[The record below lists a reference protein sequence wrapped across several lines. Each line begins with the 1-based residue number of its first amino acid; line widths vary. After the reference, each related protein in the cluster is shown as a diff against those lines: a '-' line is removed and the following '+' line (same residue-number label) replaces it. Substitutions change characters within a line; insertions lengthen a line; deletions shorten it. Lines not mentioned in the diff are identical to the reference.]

1 MRIGKDHQLQCI
13 LQGACSTAQSDMMC
27 RHEDHE
33 HWACIVLQVF
43 STLQLANIVVHC
55 YPYLPSMERLLETVA
70 VTREG
75 PAADSSTN
83 LQGENEQ
90 AAEWTAFSEYVAL
103 LAVNVHHEYVPL
115 LPFLTK

>member
-1 MRIGKDHQLQCI
+1 
-13 LQGACSTAQSDMMC
+13 MC
-27 RHEDHE
+27 HHEDHT
-33 HWACIVLQVF
+33 HQACMVLQVF

-70 VTREG
+70 VTRGG
-75 PAADSSTN
+75 PAAGSSSN

-90 AAEWTAFSEYVAL
+90 TVAEWTAFSEYVAL
-103 LAVNVHHEYVPL
+103 LAVNVHHEHFPL

>member
-1 MRIGKDHQLQCI
+1 MQD
-13 LQGACSTAQSDMMC
+13 AYSTVKRNMMC
-27 RHEDHE
+27 HHEDHT
-33 HWACIVLQVF
+33 HQACIMSQVF

-70 VTREG
+70 VTRRG
-75 PAADSSTN
+75 PAAASSSN

-90 AAEWTAFSEYVAL
+90 TAAEWTAFSEYVAL
-103 LAVNVHHEYVPL
+103 LAVNARHEHVPL